1 MTSADLSKDNFKFI
15 MASQREQELL
25 KDPQAKEKNE
35 TIDPPIGSL
44 SLPSSASLAMA
55 PPGIEMGS
63 ESGSL
68 ELSDSPD
75 KNGDRKRRGGD
86 KSRERSP
93 RRTPSASGR
102 SDSGSRRPPASRSS
116 SVKPGGPTPRSTPR
130 TSRASSRKRSGAT
143 PWADDLQ
150 AVHRKV
156 AIDTGEPFGPN
167 FAKGIALQM
176 QADREHMEVLKLA
189 IEGLFVT
196 QQQQGIDLS
205 AQLKHINVVAE
216 SSVKLKSAC
225 KTHAE
230 QTDERFTW
238 IHENVKPAMA
248 SIIQEIIQ
256 VWWTFESQASRQPSW
271 RPCSS
276 SKRASES

>member
-1 MTSADLSKDNFKFI
+1 MAGSSLFCDLDITTSENQRKTTHVSDHSFRVTSSVIDMSSAEDNFKLI
-15 MASQREQELL
+15 MAPQREQELL

-44 SLPSSASLAMA
+44 SLPSSASLQAMA

-75 KNGDRKRRGGD
+75 KNGDRKRRGAD

-93 RRTPSASGR
+93 RRAPSASGR
-102 SDSGSRRPPASRSS
+102 SDSGSRRPPASRTS
-116 SVKPGGPTPRSTPR
+116 SVKPGGPTPR

-156 AIDTGEPFGPN
+156 AIDTGEPFGLN

-189 IEGLFVT
+189 IEGLF
-196 QQQQGIDLS
+196 G
-205 AQLKHINVVAE
+205 
-216 SSVKLKSAC
+216 
-225 KTHAE
+225 
-230 QTDERFTW
+230 
-238 IHENVKPAMA
+238 
-248 SIIQEIIQ
+248 
-256 VWWTFESQASRQPSW
+256 
-271 RPCSS
+271 SS
-276 SKRASES
+276 SSRAST